1 MKKYACLN
9 TNNGILL
16 LGVFCVSG
24 IAQAGIMPDEIE
36 FHGFLTQGFFHSS
49 DNNIFGQSDD
59 GISPGLTEI
68 GLNGSYQPLDRLRFT
83 AQGLYRRNGDLDR
96 GSVNLDYGLVDI
108 ALLNYESGRVG
119 MRAGRIKT
127 PFGLYNETRDVSF
140 THPTILLPQG
150 IYFERS
156 RSLLVSSDGGSLY
169 AEQRTLYGDFS
180 VKLNVGIPLG
190 NNREIQSSILGPDAK
205 GEFQSKPAVAAQLNY
220 EINGGKYI
228 FAVSYGSIDL
238 EYQPAAGETL
248 LNGEAYVQSLV
259 FSAQYNG
266 EEFSLTGE
274 FDHRW
279 NNISDFGN
287 SLPDSK
293 SITESWY
300 IQAGY
305 QILPQLQANV
315 RYDVL
320 YNDID
325 DKNGQRVAAERELP
339 NHIAYANDWMF
350 GLRWDPAASWMLR
363 AEYHRVHGTAWLP
376 LADNP
381 VTSSLIQDWDLY
393 GLQLSFRF

>member
-220 EINGGKYI
+220 EINGGEYI

>member
-1 MKKYACLN
+1 MKKYARLN

-24 IAQAGIMPDEIE
+24 IAQAGIVPDEVE

-59 GISPGLTEI
+59 GITPGLTEI
-68 GLNGSYQPLDRLRFT
+68 GLNGSYQPLDRLRIT
-83 AQGLYRRNGDLDR
+83 AQGLYRRNGDVDR

-119 MRAGRIKT
+119 MRVGRIKT

-169 AEQRTLYGDFS
+169 GEQRTLYGDFS
-180 VKLNVGIPLG
+180 IKFNVGVPLG
-190 NNREIQSSILGPDAK
+190 NNREIRSSILGPNAK

-220 EINGGKYI
+220 EINGGEYI
-228 FAVSYGSIDL
+228 FAVSYGNIDL
-238 EYQPAAGETL
+238 EYQPVAGETL
-248 LNGEAYVQSLV
+248 LNGEAYIQSLV
-259 FSAQYNG
+259 FSAQYNS
-266 EEFSLTGE
+266 EKFSLTGE

-279 NNISDFGN
+279 NEISDFG
-287 SLPDSK
+287 SSRADSK
-293 SITESWY
+293 SITETWY
-300 IQAGY
+300 IQGGY

-315 RYDVL
+315 RYDVI

-325 DKNGQRVAAERELP
+325 DKNGQRFAEFGLP

-350 GLRWDPAASWMLR
+350 GLRWDPAVSWMLR

-376 LADNP
+376 VADNP
-381 VTSSLIQDWDLY
+381 IISSLVQDWDLY

>member
-1 MKKYACLN
+1 
-9 TNNGILL
+9 
-16 LGVFCVSG
+16 
-24 IAQAGIMPDEIE
+24 
-36 FHGFLTQGFFHSS
+36 
-49 DNNIFGQSDD
+49 
-59 GISPGLTEI
+59 
-68 GLNGSYQPLDRLRFT
+68 
-83 AQGLYRRNGDLDR
+83 
-96 GSVNLDYGLVDI
+96 
-108 ALLNYESGRVG
+108 
-119 MRAGRIKT
+119 
-127 PFGLYNETRDVSF
+127 
-140 THPTILLPQG
+140 
-150 IYFERS
+150 
-156 RSLLVSSDGGSLY
+156 LVSSDGGSLY

-220 EINGGKYI
+220 EINGGEYI